1 LPEQKIMKDI
11 NLNEPITVTVPA
23 HIWLALTAAYNDCDW
38 INDNLGYVLEKAMRQ
53 IMDPI
58 YVKEQE
64 AAQQEAMDK
73 KQQFFENLSSHLPGM
88 PGSEGPDDDK
98 LE

>member
-1 LPEQKIMKDI
+1 MKDI
-11 NLNEPITVTVPA
+11 NLNEPIAVEVPA

-38 INDNLGYVLEKAMRQ
+38 TNDNLGYVLSKAMRQ

-64 AAQQEAMDK
+64 AAAHEQAEAQQN
-73 KQQFFENLSSHLPGM
+73 FFQHMATHFPGI
-88 PGSEGPDDDK
+88 PEGPEDDQLK
-98 LE
+98 